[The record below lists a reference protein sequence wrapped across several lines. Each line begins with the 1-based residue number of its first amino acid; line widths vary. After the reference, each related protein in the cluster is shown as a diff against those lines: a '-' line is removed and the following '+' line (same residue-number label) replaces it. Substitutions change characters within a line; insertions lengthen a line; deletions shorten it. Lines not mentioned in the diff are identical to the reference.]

1 MLARAGGVGYIH
13 EPLNPQLGVEGV
25 DRWFPYLRPGQA
37 HETRYLRIVQG
48 ILSGTAAWKPRD
60 GGGPSPS
67 RRLAR
72 ALLGSGDRLRWL
84 FSTRWPGYRRLLWKD
99 PFACLASEYLH
110 RRLGMEVVM
119 LVRHPAAF
127 ACSLA
132 RLDWSLGFGVL
143 RRQPALM
150 EDYLA
155 PLLEGEDVTKMDIM
169 EEAAVFWRC
178 LYTVMADYADRN
190 PDIMV
195 VRHEDLS
202 EDPEGEFRR
211 LFGRLG
217 LRMTPSILRRIRRQT
232 SASNRAFARSG
243 EVHRTSRDSRALAWA
258 WRNRLE
264 EDRKAM
270 IRRRTEPLVSRF
282 YPEDAW

>member
-1 MLARAGGVGYIH
+1 
-13 EPLNPQLGVEGV
+13 
-25 DRWFPYLRPGQA
+25 
-37 HETRYLRIVQG
+37 
-48 ILSGTAAWKPRD
+48 
-60 GGGPSPS
+60 
-67 RRLAR
+67 
-72 ALLGSGDRLRWL
+72 
-84 FSTRWPGYRRLLWKD
+84 
-99 PFACLASEYLH
+99 
-110 RRLGMEVVM
+110 
-119 LVRHPAAF
+119 
-127 ACSLA
+127 
-132 RLDWSLGFGVL
+132 
-143 RRQPALM
+143 
-150 EDYLA
+150 
-155 PLLEGEDVTKMDIM
+155 
-169 EEAAVFWRC
+169 
-178 LYTVMADYADRN
+178 MADYADRN